1 VPVVR
6 RRFIVSGKVQGVFFR
21 DAAKSQAEMLGLK
34 GWAKNLPDGRVEIV
48 AEGDANAVERLARW
62 AREGSVHARVTG
74 VESSTEVPEGLAVF
88 RTL

>member
-6 RRFIVSGKVQGVFFR
+6 RRFLVSGKVQGVYFR
-21 DAAKSQAEMLGLK
+21 DAAKSQAEMLGIK

>member
-48 AEGDANAVERLARW
+48 AEGDVTAVERLSRW

-74 VESSTEVPEGLAVF
+74 VEATTEVPEGLAAF